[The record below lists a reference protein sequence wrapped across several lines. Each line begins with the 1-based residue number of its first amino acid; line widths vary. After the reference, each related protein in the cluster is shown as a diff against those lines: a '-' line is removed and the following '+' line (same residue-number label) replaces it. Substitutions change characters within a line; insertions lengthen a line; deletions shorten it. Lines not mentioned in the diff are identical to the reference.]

1 MRLTG
6 SVLVLTA
13 TALTATTAANASQLI
28 DRNAAKPALSLNS
41 KGEAMITYSNAG
53 KLKHVLA
60 WGAVNALPPARGKK
74 QISFKLDYSGGYGKY
89 KKTNYWNSFNGVC
102 TAYDGPPLA
111 WKVTACKAPDGS
123 YWALQSWQRALP
135 DYGVRP
141 TPQQAVFELRLSHWT
156 GDLPSLEITMDW
168 SYKKWDHLFGTYTY
182 DGVGIYGFSSTSAG
196 NPLDS
201 FGRNIYVD
209 VFNSKYGPGWK
220 RDNSFLTHQ
229 PKGSFCYGFFAHGSH
244 PEGDGEQYRA
254 TAEGP
259 GVAPDVMWEGEEP
272 GDYDKDV
279 DTTANAAIKAL
290 GDPTCKPN

>member
-6 SVLVLTA
+6 SVLIA
-13 TALTATTAANASQLI
+13 TAIALATVTAANASQLI
-28 DRNAAKPALSLNS
+28 DRNAGRAALSLNA
-41 KGEAMITYSNAG
+41 KGEAMITYSDAG

-60 WGAVNALPPARGKK
+60 WGAVNALPPARGRK

-89 KKTNYWNSFNGVC
+89 KKKAYWNSFNGVC
-102 TAYDGPPLA
+102 DAYDGPALA

-135 DYGVRP
+135 DYGLPP
-141 TPQQAVFELRLSHWT
+141 TSTQSVFELRLSHWT

-182 DGVGIYGFSSTSAG
+182 DGVGVYGFSSTSAG

-201 FGRNIYVD
+201 FGRNVYVD
-209 VFNSKYGPGWK
+209 VFDSAYGGGWK

-229 PKGSFCYGFFAHGSH
+229 SKGSFCYGFFAHGSH
-244 PEGDGEQYRA
+244 PAGNGTKYRA

-259 GVAPDVMWEGEEP
+259 GVAPDVMWEGDEP

-279 DTTANAAIKAL
+279 DVTANAAIKAL